1 MLNMGLGIY
10 WKYTWCIFI
19 PIALLVIFIYA
30 MIVYMPMKTADGQ
43 DYPVGVSGIVNKNIC
58 KSYFFFFNFFAFAI
72 VSCWMGYRCHRHS
85 TNSWMGSLCSL
96 QTEAY
101 GSPIPWF
108 RKSSWFFLPP

>member
-43 DYPVGVSGIVNKNIC
+43 DYPVVVSGIVNKNIC
-58 KSYFFFFNFFAFAI
+58 TS
-72 VSCWMGYRCHRHS
+72 
-85 TNSWMGSLCSL
+85 
-96 QTEAY
+96 
-101 GSPIPWF
+101 
-108 RKSSWFFLPP
+108 